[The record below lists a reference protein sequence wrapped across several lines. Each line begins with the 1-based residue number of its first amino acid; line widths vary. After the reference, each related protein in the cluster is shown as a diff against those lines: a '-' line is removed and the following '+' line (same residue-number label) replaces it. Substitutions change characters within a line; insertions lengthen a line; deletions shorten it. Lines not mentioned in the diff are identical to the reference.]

1 MEKRKLLQAIEKTQQ
16 ITDVSLKELREL
28 LTDFPYFQTG
38 YLLMA
43 QLATLSPDATNQQVL
58 STCATYAGNR
68 ERLHKLLAD
77 TRQQQQTGNAA
88 AAEENR
94 SLTTEE
100 NLPPQ
105 ATPPLP
111 ETNNTE
117 EMVNLN
123 LTAKK
128 NRPLL
133 PLTDNVADDTD
144 ATTVIHTT
152 DDWLDKIKGH
162 TEDYADLETEE
173 ITLDTIGIEEEAR
186 KQVERELQ
194 ITLNLPQT
202 ETETGTNTTQETTT
216 GNEDND
222 DAANIETE
230 ALQLIEQDI
239 NTLTQEGAINPIQQN
254 IENSV
259 HSDND
264 LISNLKKRLEA
275 YRQQKQPQFD
285 QWLEN
290 QKTGQTEQ
298 PELTQPTELEE
309 APTLQTTTE
318 EPPAL
323 TNNNLAP
330 PPDDTNP
337 KPQYEIPVFDFDDSY
352 ITETIA
358 RIFVRQE
365 NYAKAIAIY
374 ERLCL
379 KYPEKNAYFAA
390 KIEELKNK
398 LT

>member
-43 QLATLSPDATNQQVL
+43 QFATLSPDASNQQQVL
-58 STCATYAGNR
+58 PNCATHAGSR

-77 TRQQQQTGNAA
+77 TRQQQTGNAA

-100 NLPPQ
+100 NPPP
-105 ATPPLP
+105 TPALP
-111 ETNNTE
+111 ENSNNTE
-117 EMVNLN
+117 EVVNLN
-123 LTAKK
+123 LTAKR
-128 NRPLL
+128 NLPLL
-133 PLTDNVADDTD
+133 PFTDSADDD
-144 ATTVIHTT
+144 ATTVIPST

-186 KQVERELQ
+186 KQVELELQ
-194 ITLNLPQT
+194 HTLNLPET
-202 ETETGTNTTQETTT
+202 ETETRTFANPETN
-216 GNEDND
+216 NNDADEDT
-222 DAANIETE
+222 ANIESE

-239 NTLTQEGAINPIQQN
+239 NALTEEGALPALQQS

-259 HSDND
+259 QADTD

-285 QWLEN
+285 QWLEK
-290 QKTGQTEQ
+290 QQTEQTEQ
-298 PELTQPTELEE
+298 PELTQPAEVEE
-309 APTLQTTTE
+309 TTTLQATTE
-318 EPPAL
+318 EQPE
-323 TNNNLAP
+323 LAEITP
-330 PPDDTNP
+330 PPLPDINP
-337 KPQYEIPVFDFDDSY
+337 KPQYEIPAFEFDDSY

-365 NYAKAIAIY
+365 NYARAIAIY

-379 KYPEKNAYFAA
+379 KYPDKIAYFAP